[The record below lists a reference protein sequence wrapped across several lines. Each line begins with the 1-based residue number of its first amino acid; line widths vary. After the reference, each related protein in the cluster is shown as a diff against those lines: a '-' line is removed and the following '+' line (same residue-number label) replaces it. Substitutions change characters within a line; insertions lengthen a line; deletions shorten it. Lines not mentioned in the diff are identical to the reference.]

1 MVLSIIWNKEVK
13 HMRRIRKVLA
23 ALAIVC
29 MFVPCISMVT
39 HAASGELRFTDPS
52 TTVGAEVE
60 ITARFSAPVLMD
72 TLEATLT
79 YDSSMLRF
87 VSGDSATGGDGTVT
101 ISGDGGSAT
110 EAAFVLT
117 FQALE
122 EGTTEIQVSQSSGV
136 DAAGDA
142 LDITNGSSS
151 VTIGPGDP
159 SLIGDGGGEASA
171 ASGDGPQVEVNGV
184 QYRITSGFSEALI
197 PTGFTKGET
206 QYEGTACE
214 VVTQEAS
221 GISAFYLTPLD
232 GTEADFFLYD
242 SDDGSFSPFE
252 AVELSQ
258 ERYIVLLQNDG
269 SVDLPGAY
277 QETTLTLNGKEF
289 PAWQNTENADYYVVY
304 ALNADGEKALYQYDT
319 IDNTYQRYIE
329 NTSSAADDESG
340 SAPGGLWGRIL
351 QFVRDFLDIIVII
364 VVMAILL
371 LIAALVVT
379 AVKLRH
385 RDLELDDLYD
395 EYGIDLDE
403 GEAEPSSRGRKKTPA
418 SRSGPKGGPAVR
430 RPAQTARIDL
440 DDEDEFEDFENY
452 GEEDF
457 EDYGAMEIEK
467 LDLDEYDDYEDDGI
481 IEDLDELLSR
491 QPKKKRSHMEP
502 DDAFKVDFIDL
513 D

>member
-1 MVLSIIWNKEVK
+1 
-13 HMRRIRKVLA
+13 MRKIRKILA

-39 HAASGELRFTDPS
+39 HAASGELRFSDPS

-60 ITARFSAPVLMD
+60 VTARFTAPVLMD

-110 EAAFVLT
+110 EAEFTLT
-117 FQALE
+117 FQALA
-122 EGTTEIQVSQSSGV
+122 EGTTNIEVSQSSGV

-142 LDITNGSSS
+142 LELTNGSSA

-159 SLIGDGGGEASA
+159 SLIQQEESSA
-171 ASGDGPQVEVNGV
+171 TTTATGAQVEVDGV
-184 QYRITSGFSEALI
+184 QYTITGGFSDALI
-197 PTGFTKGET
+197 PTGFVRGEK
-206 QYEGTACE
+206 QFEGSNYE

-221 GISAFYLTPLD
+221 SRAAFYLTSAD
-232 GTEADFFLYD
+232 GGETDFFLYD
-242 SDDGSFSPFE
+242 DDNGSFAPFE
-252 AVELSQ
+252 EVEIAQ
-258 ERYIVLLQNDG
+258 DRYIVLLRDDG
-269 SVDLPGAY
+269 SVSLPSAY

-289 PAWQNTENADYYVVY
+289 PAWQNTDNADYYVVY
-304 ALNADGEKALYQYDT
+304 ALNADGEEGLYQYDT
-319 IDNTYQRYIE
+319 VDKTYQRYVE
-329 NTSSAADDESG
+329 NTGTADNESSKSGSSA
-340 SAPGGLWGRIL
+340 GGLWGRIL
-351 QFVRDFLDIIVII
+351 DFISNFLDIIVII
-364 VVMAILL
+364 AAVVFLILL
-371 LIAALVVT
+371 IVLIVT

-403 GEAEPSSRGRKKTPA
+403 EEASKSSKGKKKTA
-418 SRSGPKGGPAVR
+418 AVKGGPKGGPAVR
-430 RPAQTARIDL
+430 KPAQTAQIDL
-440 DDEDEFEDFENY
+440 DEDDFDDFEDYEEEEFDDYGTMEMEDLDEDEFDEY
-452 GEEDF
+452 EED
-457 EDYGAMEIEK
+457 EA
-467 LDLDEYDDYEDDGI
+467 DEMID
-481 IEDLDELLSR
+481 DLDELLSR

-502 DDAFKVDFIDL
+502 DDTFKVDFIDL